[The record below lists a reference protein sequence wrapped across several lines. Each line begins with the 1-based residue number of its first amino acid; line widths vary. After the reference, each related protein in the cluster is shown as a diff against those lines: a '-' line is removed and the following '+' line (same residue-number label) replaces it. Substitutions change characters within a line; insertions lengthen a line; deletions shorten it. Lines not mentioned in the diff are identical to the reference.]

1 MKACPTRLSTEEP
14 VLDPGIESVLLTVRG
29 LLKSIPAVIILAACV
44 AVASR
49 LEALGVGGALV
60 TLAMIF
66 ILVFVAAM
74 VWAYFL
80 PWIRSEFIVSLL
92 PIPIAVLLI
101 VSYYSGLTG
110 PDLFDGFNLAWT
122 AQISLGLGIP
132 WVAGTAAGSYMI
144 RRKPG

>member
-1 MKACPTRLSTEEP
+1 MLF
-14 VLDPGIESVLLTVRG
+14 TVKG

-44 AVASR
+44 AVAGR
-49 LEALGVGGALV
+49 LEALGFGGTLV

-66 ILVFVAAM
+66 ILAFVAAM
-74 VWAYFL
+74 TWAYFL
-80 PWIRSEFIVSLL
+80 PWSRSEFIVSLL
-92 PIPIAVLLI
+92 PIPIAVLLV

-110 PDLFDGFNLAWT
+110 PELFDGFNLAWT

-132 WVAGTAAGSYMI
+132 WVAGTAAGSYLI